1 MFGKAKKKKSE
12 ELDEQF
18 EEVYREIHAIDDW
31 DDPRKIEHYIL
42 DSCEQIITLTK
53 EVEGEKKSLRV
64 INSYIADIDTIDR
77 LPADKRKEISDTA
90 SKVTDLSKA
99 RDQYLKKDKKV
110 TDSVF
115 SLMQKYDDSMPEEIV
130 RMQNNEKY
138 QEKIRH
144 DMAVLEGERGEARYE
159 VDGYRKSD
167 RILGRFSIFALAAF
181 ALFFFVLLTVKTQ
194 TDVDVTAYML
204 VLLLVGGVTGL
215 LIFLR
220 QNFLRKA
227 RRERVRQL
235 NQTTSL
241 LNSVKVKYA
250 TVTRALDSEKTRFEV
265 GSSYELNY
273 KWEAYLSAVREQ
285 EQYMADNEDL
295 EYFSGKLMRLL
306 SPLSLYDRK
315 IWLSQPAAL
324 VKREDMDHVK
334 EELIARREKV
344 TREIADDTASVKS
357 ERDEINRLMREHDY
371 YVPEILEIITS
382 VDRLCGLSGK

>member
-18 EEVYREIHAIDDW
+18 EEVYKEIRAIDDW

-64 INSYIADIDTIDR
+64 INSYIADVEKIEN
-77 LPADKRKEISDTA
+77 LPADKRKEISETA
-90 SKVTDLSKA
+90 GKVTDLAKS
-99 RDQYLKKDKKV
+99 RNDYLKKDKKV

-115 SLMQKYDDSMPEEIV
+115 TLMQQYDDTMPEEIV
-130 RMQNNEKY
+130 RMQNNENY
-138 QEKIRH
+138 QEKIRR
-144 DMAVLEGERGEARYE
+144 DMATLEGERGEARYE
-159 VDGYRKSD
+159 IEGNRKAD
-167 RILGRFSIFALAAF
+167 RLLGRFSIFALVVF
-181 ALFFFVLLTVKTQ
+181 ALFFFILMAVRMQ
-194 TDVDVTAYML
+194 TDIDVSNYML
-204 VLLLVGGVTGL
+204 VFLLAGGVTGL

-220 QNFLRKA
+220 QSALRKERRA
-227 RRERVRQL
+227 RIRQM

-241 LNSVKVKYA
+241 LNSVRVKFA
-250 TVTRALDSEKTRFEV
+250 TVSRALESEKTRFEV

-273 KWEAYLSAVREQ
+273 KWEAYLAAVREQ

-306 SPLSLYDRK
+306 APLDLYDRK
-315 IWLSQPAAL
+315 IWLSQPASL
-324 VKREDMDHVK
+324 VKGSDMEKVK
-334 EELIARREKV
+334 EELLARREKV
-344 TREIADDTASVKS
+344 TQEIADDTESVKS

-382 VDRLCGLSGK
+382 VDRLCGLAGK